1 MDDKAPEPGTNKDVL
16 IELYTS
22 TYSESEN
29 ETLGQK
35 GWLA

>member
-16 IELYTS
+16 IELCTS
-22 TYSESEN
+22 TSESEN